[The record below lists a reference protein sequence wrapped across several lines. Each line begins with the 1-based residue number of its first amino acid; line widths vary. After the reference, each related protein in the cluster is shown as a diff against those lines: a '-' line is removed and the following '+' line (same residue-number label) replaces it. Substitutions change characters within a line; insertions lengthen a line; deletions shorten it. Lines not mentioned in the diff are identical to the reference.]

1 MSKWS
6 LILFALRIKETS
18 EVTLVKQKNNRC
30 HGLGPD
36 AFRDICIVALP
47 WADTI
52 GTAGTSTDIAMFERI
67 HGVKVGVVH
76 STRCLE

>member
-6 LILFALRIKETS
+6 LIFVCSADKRNQRGDTS
-18 EVTLVKQKNNRC
+18 ETKNNRC

-47 WADTI
+47 WPDTI
-52 GTAGTSTDIAMFERI
+52 GTAGTSTDIATFERI